1 MKLANHV
8 AIVTGAGR
16 GIGRKTAVVL
26 AKEGADLILAARSVS
41 EIEVVADEIRALGRK
56 ALAIPTDV
64 TQKPQVEN
72 MAKKT
77 SDAFGKADILINNA
91 GLARH
96 NLIPDIEE
104 QDWDDQ
110 IAVNLKGTFLCTQAF
125 FKQMCEQKYGHIVNV
140 SSTAGKVGPPS
151 FGAYSAAKF
160 GVAGLTEVTYAE
172 GRQHGVKAYVV
183 CPGATDTKMRRDNHP
198 DDVIEH
204 LIQPEDVANLI
215 LFLVTQPRQAH
226 IPESIIRTSLM

>member
-16 GIGRKTAVVL
+16 GIGKQTALVL
-26 AKEGADLILAARSVS
+26 AEAGVNIILAARSVP
-41 EIEVVADEIRALGRK
+41 EIEAVADEIRALGRK

-64 TQKPQVEN
+64 TQKLQVES
-72 MAKKT
+72 MVKKT
-77 SDAFGKADILINNA
+77 YDAFGKVDILINNA

-110 IAVNLKGTFLCTQAF
+110 IAVNLKGTFLCTQAV
-125 FKQMCEQKYGHIVNV
+125 FKQMCDQKYGNIINI

-172 GRQHGVKAYVV
+172 GRQHGVKACLV

-204 LIQPEDVANLI
+204 LIRPEAVANLI
-215 LFLVTQPRQAH
+215 LFLVTQPKQAH

>member
-16 GIGRKTAVVL
+16 GIGKQTALVL
-26 AKEGADLILAARSVS
+26 AEAGANIILAARSVP
-41 EIEVVADEIRALGRK
+41 EIEAVADEIRALGRK

-64 TQKPQVEN
+64 TQKLQVES
-72 MAKKT
+72 MVKKT
-77 SDAFGKADILINNA
+77 YDAFGKVDILIKNA

-110 IAVNLKGTFLCTQAF
+110 IAVNLKGTFLCTQAV
-125 FKQMCEQKYGHIVNV
+125 FKQMCEQKYGNIINI
-140 SSTAGKVGPPS
+140 SSTAGKVGPPG

-172 GRQHGVKAYVV
+172 GRQHGVKACLV

-204 LIQPEDVANLI
+204 LIRPEAVANLI
-215 LFLVTQPRQAH
+215 LFLVTQPKQAH

>member
-8 AIVTGAGR
+8 AIITGAGR
-16 GIGRKTAVVL
+16 GIGKQTALVL
-26 AKEGADLILAARSVS
+26 AEAGANIILAARSVP
-41 EIEVVADEIRALGRK
+41 EIEAVADEIRALGRK

-64 TQKPQVEN
+64 TQKLQVES
-72 MAKKT
+72 MVKKT
-77 SDAFGKADILINNA
+77 YDAFGKVDILINNA

-110 IAVNLKGTFLCTQAF
+110 IAVNLKGTFLCTQAV
-125 FKQMCEQKYGHIVNV
+125 FKQMCDQKYGNIINI

-172 GRQHGVKAYVV
+172 GRQHGVKASLG

-204 LIQPEDVANLI
+204 LIRPEAVANLI
-215 LFLVTQPRQAH
+215 LFLVTQPKQAH

>member
-1 MKLANHV
+1 
-8 AIVTGAGR
+8 
-16 GIGRKTAVVL
+16 
-26 AKEGADLILAARSVS
+26 
-41 EIEVVADEIRALGRK
+41 
-56 ALAIPTDV
+56 
-64 TQKPQVEN
+64 

-77 SDAFGKADILINNA
+77 YDAFGKADILVNNA
-91 GLARH
+91 GLAKH

-110 IAVNLKGTFLCTQAF
+110 IAVNLKGTFLCTQAVF
-125 FKQMCEQKYGHIVNV
+125 RQMCEQKYGHIVNV

-183 CPGATDTKMRRDNHP
+183 CPGATNTKMRRANHP